1 MAAVAITQAFAGITL
16 RGSSAGKVATTP
28 ISAKAHF
35 GGVRA
40 LGKSAFARTAK
51 AQRLQIRAEAE
62 GESAPE
68 APAAPAAPVASTDEG
83 DAPRPRG
90 TSPHQRFADSLLPNL
105 AHAQADVS
113 RTFFSHAKAV
123 TSRPRPRRCDISNA
137 LTMRAMAYPDITRI
151 VSAAAGRIVPRQGC
165 HTPPGP
171 RSFAFSWFRA
181 LVWIRVSEKK

>member
-51 AQRLQIRAEAE
+51 AQRLHIRAEAE

-68 APAAPAAPVASTDEG
+68 APAAPVASTDEG

-90 TSPHQRFADSLLPNL
+90 TFPHQRFAESPLAHL

-123 TSRPRPRRCDISNA
+123 TSRPRPRRCDIPNA
-137 LTMRAMAYPDITRI
+137 LTMRAMAYPDMTRI
-151 VSAAAGRIVPRQGC
+151 VSAAAGRIVPRRGC
-165 HTPPGP
+165 HPPPVP